1 MAQQLLRLATAG
13 SVDDGK
19 STLVGRLLY
28 DTKSVLADQIDAVTR
43 ASVDKGLATPDLSL
57 LVDGLRAEREQGI
70 TIDVAYRY
78 FATPKRS
85 FVLADTPGHVQ
96 YTRNTVSGASTA
108 QLVVLLVDARKGV
121 IEQTRRHAAVLALLG
136 VPRLVLAVNKIDL
149 VDHAADV
156 FSEIVGEFARLT
168 KALGWQPDD
177 VQAIPVSA
185 LHGDNIVDRSAAT
198 PFYDGPSLIE
208 HLESVPVN
216 ADSTGAH
223 SIGLRFPV
231 QYVIRP
237 RTAEHPDYRGYA
249 GQVTA
254 GSVASGDE
262 VVVLPS
268 GVRTRVEAI
277 DTADGPLDRA
287 DVGRSVTLLLADDVD
302 VSRGDLIA
310 AVAGAPEPRGAF
322 DATVCWLADKPLHPG
337 ARLLLKHGTRT
348 TQAVVGA
355 IAERFDEQRLAA
367 EANPQSLELNDI
379 GLISLRVADPIAADD
394 YDVNRHTGSFLLIDP
409 AGGNTLA
416 AGLVGNALSHVELT
430 PWA

>member
-1 MAQQLLRLATAG
+1 MSDLLRLATAG

-78 FATPKRS
+78 FATPARS

-108 QLVVLLVDARKGV
+108 QLVILLVDARKGV

-136 VPRLVLAVNKIDL
+136 VPKLVLAVNKIDL
-149 VDHAADV
+149 VDDPAEVFAAI
-156 FSEIVGEFARLT
+156 SAEFNTLT
-168 KALGWQPDD
+168 TTLGWAPED
-177 VQAIPVSA
+177 VLEIPVSA
-185 LHGDNIVDRSAAT
+185 LHGDNVASRSRNT
-198 PFYDGPSLIE
+198 PYYDGPSLIE
-208 HLESVPVN
+208 HLESVPVD

-223 SIGLRFPV
+223 TLGLRFPV

-249 GQVTA
+249 GQIAA
-254 GSVASGDE
+254 GSVSPGDE

-268 GVRTRVEAI
+268 GIRTTVERV
-277 DTADGPLDRA
+277 DTPDGELA
-287 DVGRSVTLLLADDVD
+287 VAQTGRSVTLILADDVD

-310 AVAGAPEPRGAF
+310 SVGDAPEPIDTF
-322 DATVCWLADKPLHPG
+322 DATVCWLGDKPLRPG
-337 ARLLLKHGTRT
+337 ARLLLKHGTKT
-348 TQAVVGA
+348 TQAIVGA
-355 IAERFDEQRLAA
+355 LLERFDEQRLAA
-367 EANPQSLELNDI
+367 DPNPESLQLNDI
-379 GLISLRVADPIAADD
+379 GRISVRIAEPVAADD
-394 YDVNRHTGSFLLIDP
+394 YRVNRHTGSFLLIDP

-416 AGLVGNALSHVELT
+416 AGLVGDALSAVEVGSGV
-430 PWA
+430 